1 MAVYRGGIAFWVR
14 CGRSHGCR
22 HPIKRQCWTPTK
34 SLDLR
39 HSGPS
44 RPISCFSWVRAT
56 PSHLRYQT
64 VGQAAFDSP
73 LSNPARHAGNQVR
86 IVGLDEDWE
95 EAVSLCV
102 LLGPGEPE
110 GQRTL
115 VEVHLLGQTRL
126 GDLLASGTGRPGEFL
141 FPLTTVDGRREDDIS
156 VSGGGGGERQRD
168 GQMRERESFRSLFE
182 AERCPAPF
190 MWGSQFYCFHCP
202 EKEPSPGHR
211 AKSSLRTGQDVE
223 AQNLSAW
230 HSDSYCSH
238 SEAEGGEEQEKQ
250 REREREE
257 KLAVMYERL
266 RVELPS
272 FFVKNHDYGLYSRD
286 VEFINGL
293 LHTQTRG
300 RGLYQLTLSV
310 WKLLCVCYFAEV
322 RLEVLKLTKHSED
335 GTVRARW
342 RLRGLPFHLL
352 LLRFYRKDKSHLYRT
367 YDAFSTFH
375 LGSDGLI
382 HQHRVEKVM
391 QASPPALPRV
401 TSLLA
406 GALVAMGIQEH
417 RPALNL
423 LPFLLSSLRVG
434 RQ

>member
-86 IVGLDEDWE
+86 ILGLDEDWE

-156 VSGGGGGERQRD
+156 VSGRGGGERQRD

-223 AQNLSAW
+223 ARNLSAW
-230 HSDSYCSH
+230 HSVSYCSH

-272 FFVKNHDYGLYSRD
+272 FFVKNHDYGL
-286 VEFINGL
+286 
-293 LHTQTRG
+293 G

-310 WKLLCVCYFAEV
+310 WKLL
-322 RLEVLKLTKHSED
+322 
-335 GTVRARW
+335 
-342 RLRGLPFHLL
+342 
-352 LLRFYRKDKSHLYRT
+352 T

-382 HQHRVEKVM
+382 HRHRVEKVM